1 MPPNGV
7 GGGPREER
15 LRARIRAPLR
25 ADAVAAAEA
34 VGGRSRATQDEQ
46 RRMSMYAVVESGG
59 KQYKV
64 EKGTSLL
71 VDRLIAKERA
81 TRSPCAR

>member
-1 MPPNGV
+1 
-7 GGGPREER
+7 
-15 LRARIRAPLR
+15 
-25 ADAVAAAEA
+25 
-34 VGGRSRATQDEQ
+34 
-46 RRMSMYAVVESGG
+46 MYAVVESGG

-71 VDRLIAKERA
+71 VDRLTPRRA